1 MKVQVLGK
9 GCPKCR
15 KLEANTQK
23 AIEELGIE
31 AELEH
36 IHDINEITRFGVMLT
51 PALVIDGTVKTV
63 GEVTPTDK
71 IKKLLQEAKQG

>member
-15 KLEANTQK
+15 QLEANAKK
-23 AIEELGIE
+23 AMEELGID

-36 IHDINEITRFGVMLT
+36 IHDINEITKFGVMLT
-51 PALVIDGTVKTV
+51 PALVINGTVKTV
-63 GEVTPTDK
+63 GEVTTTKK
-71 IKKLLQEAKQG
+71 IKKLLQEAK